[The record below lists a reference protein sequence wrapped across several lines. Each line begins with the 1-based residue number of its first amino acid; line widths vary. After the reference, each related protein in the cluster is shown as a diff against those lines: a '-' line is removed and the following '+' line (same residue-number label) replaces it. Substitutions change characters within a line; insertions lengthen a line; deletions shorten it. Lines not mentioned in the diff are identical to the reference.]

1 MSGDGGGY
9 LSAGVGRMKW
19 VLIVG
24 FLAVLGLGYVLYDY
38 LTVDSCLDAGGK
50 WDSDRMACI
59 K

>member
-1 MSGDGGGY
+1 
-9 LSAGVGRMKW
+9 MKW

-50 WDSDRMACI
+50 WDSDLMACI

>member
-1 MSGDGGGY
+1 MPRDGGGY
-9 LSAGVGRMKW
+9 LSEGVGRMKW